1 MEVHDNLGTI
11 VGAGIDTFWMPE
23 LPAPIQVG
31 LAVRLT
37 GTADELRQDVDHDT
51 RNILTGPD
59 GQVVSDVGGTFQID
73 QPDAR
78 AEWLNGFVL
87 PTAVQFVAE
96 SEGTYQ
102 FEHIVDGNSKSV
114 AIHVIAGQPGQP
126 PAEGADQS

>member
-11 VGAGIDTFWMPE
+11 IGAGIDTFWMPE

-37 GTADELRQDVDHDT
+37 GTADELRQEVDHDT

-59 GQVVSDVGGTFQID
+59 GQVVSDVRGTFQID
-73 QPDAR
+73 QPAAR
-78 AEWLNGFVL
+78 TEWLNGFVL

-96 SEGTYQ
+96 TEGTYQ
-102 FEHIVDGNSKSV
+102 FEHIVDGNGKSV
-114 AIHVIAGQPGQP
+114 AIHVIVGPPGQP
-126 PAEGADQS
+126 PTGRAEEE